1 MRTLSVVLLLT
12 ACSAA
17 QKAATGEEC
26 LVVAGGDSLFG
37 KAPEGAPAIA
47 AAVRDGAIV
56 AAAGDSARDF
66 DAKMVEIAADP
77 AASAQWSEVAPD
89 PSKARAAGLAADLP
103 TNASA
108 LRSAGVPEAEVR
120 TAVEG
125 ASKARMSAAD
135 ISDAF
140 AAVGKHIET
149 YGPFDGFGAWFVQVV
164 QTGDRGPALMD
175 DIEVEYQTRGGKVG
189 NDKVQ
194 ICHRPP
200 GNPDNR
206 KTLSIGA
213 SAVQAH
219 LAHGDTEG
227 PCEGDA
233 GEGDGHGKPGAKG
246 GGPGKGGGAANGHKG
261 GNGKGKP
268 AGRGH

>member
-1 MRTLSVVLLLT
+1 MRALSVVLLLS
-12 ACSAA
+12 ACSAT
-17 QKAATGEEC
+17 QTATPGKEC
-26 LVVAGGDSLFG
+26 LVEASGDSLFG

-47 AAVRDGAIV
+47 AAVKDGAIV

-77 AASAQWSEVAPD
+77 ATSEQWSKVAPD

-103 TNASA
+103 ANASA
-108 LRSAGVPEAEVR
+108 LRSAGVPEGEVR

-140 AAVGKHIET
+140 AAVGKNIEA

-175 DIEVEYQTRGGKVG
+175 DIEIEYQSRGSKVSG
-189 NDKVQ
+189 EKVQ

-200 GNPDNR
+200 GNPDNS

-213 SAVQAH
+213 SAVSAH

-233 GEGDGHGKPGAKG
+233 GGDHGHGKPGVKPSS
-246 GGPGKGGGAANGHKG
+246 PGKAPGAVNGHKG

-268 AGRGH
+268 HGH